1 MSSEWRGVRKEGRP
15 ARPLLGSGPG
25 SSPGQALR
33 RNDEQAL
40 RDKSPSRNM
49 PLTARG
55 EVGSLARQWLPSL
68 LIVVGIL
75 VVWEAY
81 VRVFDVQTWLLPAP
95 SDIGAALLGD
105 AGLLWR
111 HTRVTLLE
119 ILVGFGLALA
129 SSVLLAT
136 SIGMSRTLE
145 RAIYPF
151 VIASQT
157 IPIIV
162 IAPMLLI
169 WVGYGLAP
177 KVIVVALISF
187 FPIVV
192 NMVDGLKSVDRDMVN
207 LMRTLG
213 ANRVQVFFKVQV
225 PTSLPYLFSGMR
237 VAIAVSV
244 IGAVIGEWVGSS
256 EGLGYLMIRSKP
268 QFLTERVFAAIAIL
282 SVMGVGL
289 FASIGIVE
297 RFAIPWWRAAKNSE
311 L

>member
-1 MSSEWRGVRKEGRP
+1 MSAEVQHTR
-15 ARPLLGSGPG
+15 
-25 SSPGQALR
+25 QAGHQ
-33 RNDEQAL
+33 D
-40 RDKSPSRNM
+40 
-49 PLTARG
+49 T
-55 EVGSLARQWLPSL
+55 GSLAGSLDRSIRQWLPSL
-68 LIVVGIL
+68 LIVVAIL
-75 VVWEAY
+75 VAWEMY

-95 SDIGAALLGD
+95 SDIGTALYND

-111 HTRVTLLE
+111 HTRVTLSE
-119 ILVGFGLALA
+119 IIVGFGLALA
-129 SSVLLAT
+129 SGVLLAT
-136 SIGMSRTLE
+136 AIGLSRTLE

-213 ANRVQVFFKVQV
+213 ANRLQVFFKVQV

-289 FASIGIVE
+289 FASIGIIE
-297 RFAIPWWRAAKNSE
+297 RFAIPWWRAARGQQTSE
-311 L
+311 N